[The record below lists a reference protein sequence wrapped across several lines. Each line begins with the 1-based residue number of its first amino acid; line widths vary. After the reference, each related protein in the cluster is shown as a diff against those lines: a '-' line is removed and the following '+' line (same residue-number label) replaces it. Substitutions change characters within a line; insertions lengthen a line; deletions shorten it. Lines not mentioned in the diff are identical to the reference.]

1 LNKLKYI
8 FSQIIIPP
16 QKQTQTKTKG
26 RKRQNMA
33 LYQNSTAVK
42 TAVKENK
49 FSVGTSS
56 EDNYITPL
64 YAWKYI
70 QHLIPTKRIW
80 EPFYCDGS
88 SGKKLSSLGFKVR
101 HKNEDFFKT
110 KPKENK
116 PYTIVTN
123 PPYSI
128 MKEVLIELKKRDKPF
143 ILLITLQKI
152 STQYIRTIFKN
163 GEIKLCLPPRRIKFI
178 KASTGENASI
188 PDCCY
193 LCYKIPKVKD
203 GLTFLPE
210 ETKEIKEARIQEEN
224 KAKKKPKKK
233 NIVCRCGCVISN
245 NYYKKHLTTKKHEQ
259 LCIVIEKNIMGREDK
274 I

>member
-1 LNKLKYI
+1 
-8 FSQIIIPP
+8 
-16 QKQTQTKTKG
+16 
-26 RKRQNMA
+26 MA

-42 TAVKENK
+42 VAVKENK
-49 FSVGTSS
+49 FSIGTSS

-70 QHLIPTKRIW
+70 QHLIPTKRVW

-101 HKNEDFFKT
+101 HNNEDFFT
-110 KPKENK
+110 TEFRSNA

-152 STQYIRTIFKN
+152 STQYIRKIFEN
-163 GEIKLCLPPRRIKFI
+163 GEVKICLPPRRIKFV
-178 KASTGENASI
+178 KASTGENSSI

-193 LCYKIPKVKD
+193 LCYKIPKVKH

-210 ETKEIKEARIQEEN
+210 ETEEIKKARIQEEN
-224 KAKKKPKKK
+224 KATKKQKKPT
-233 NIVCRCGCVISN
+233 ITCRCGCVVSN
-245 NYYKKHLTTKKHEQ
+245 NYFKKHLTTNKHEK
-259 LCIVIEKNIMGREDK
+259 LCIVIEKNNMSCED
-274 I
+274 INIL